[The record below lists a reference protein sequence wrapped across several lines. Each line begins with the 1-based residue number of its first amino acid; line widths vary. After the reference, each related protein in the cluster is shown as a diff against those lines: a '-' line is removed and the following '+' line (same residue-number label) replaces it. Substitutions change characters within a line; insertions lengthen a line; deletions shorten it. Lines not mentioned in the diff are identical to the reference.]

1 MSQTLTRVMECAMS
15 HMENGIPIQDLGLT
29 EPNKRRLIRVFD
41 LYYRWI
47 ANRHLDPKAMLRE
60 LWPDL
65 DRYAIRQDLKIFH
78 FILEQSEEA
87 NRKMDELKV
96 RGMID
101 DMARIGRAQGDWKP
115 IEAAAK
121 ALTKV
126 AGLDRPENPAERLD
140 RVSFLPTIFTT
151 DIKDIDPDRERISAD
166 QRKQLASKYGGIID
180 EHGALIE
187 RRKAEMRAEAAMT
200 ESDEENAEATEVP
213 TEEDGSEQ
221 AVSFGYMREVPCE

>member
-1 MSQTLTRVMECAMS
+1 MECAMS

-29 EPNKRRLIRVFD
+29 EPNKKRLIRVFD

-47 ANRHLDPKAMLRE
+47 SNRNLDPKAMLRE

-65 DRYAIRQDLKIFH
+65 DRYAIHRDLKVFN
-78 FILEQSEEA
+78 FILEQCEES

-101 DMARIGRAQGDWKP
+101 DMARIGHAQGDWKP

-126 AGLDRPENPAERLD
+126 AGLDRPENPAEKLD
-140 RVSFLPTIFTT
+140 RVAFLPTIFTT
-151 DIKDIDPDRERISAD
+151 DIKDIDPDRERITAE
-166 QRKQLASKYGGIID
+166 QRKMLAAKYGGIID

-187 RRKAEMRAEAAMT
+187 RRKAEMRAEAEMGREA
-200 ESDEENAEATEVP
+200 EGLDGGPSDT
-213 TEEDGSEQ
+213 
-221 AVSFGYMREVPCE
+221 VSIMHMVEKSCE